1 MKNLFIAAMAALLFA
16 APVAQATVKVGEKAP
31 AFTLSDSKG
40 KERSLSEFAGKTVVL
55 EWTNPGCPFVKK
67 HYESGNIPKQQKEA
81 TAQGVVWLSINSS
94 AKGKQGD
101 VTPAESDKIAADWKT
116 APTAYLF
123 DRDGKVGQLYGAK
136 TTPHVF
142 VIDGT
147 GTLRYIGAIDSIP
160 SPKKED
166 LAQATQYVPE
176 VLAALAA
183 KQQVKTPVTQPYG
196 CSVKY

>member
-1 MKNLFIAAMAALLFA
+1 MKNLLIAAVTTLIFA
-16 APVAQATVKVGEKAP
+16 SPLAQAAVKVGEKAP
-31 AFTLSDSKG
+31 AFTLTDSKG
-40 KERSLSEFAGKTVVL
+40 QARSLSEFSGKTVVL

-81 TAQGVVWLSINSS
+81 TAAGVVWLSINSS

-101 VTPAESDKIAADWKT
+101 LTPVESDKIATDWKT

-136 TTPHVF
+136 TTPHIF

-147 GTLRYIGAIDSIP
+147 GTLRYNGAIDSIA

-166 LAQATQYVPE
+166 LATATQYVPE
-176 VLAALAA
+176 VLTALAA
-183 KQQVKTPVTQPYG
+183 KQAVKTPVTQPYG
-196 CSVKY
+196 CGVKY